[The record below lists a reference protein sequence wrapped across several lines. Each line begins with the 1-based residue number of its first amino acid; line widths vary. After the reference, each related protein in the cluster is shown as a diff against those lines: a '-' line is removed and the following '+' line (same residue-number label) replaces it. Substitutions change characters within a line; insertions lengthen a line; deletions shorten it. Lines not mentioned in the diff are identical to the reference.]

1 MTMARIGVVG
11 AGTMGSGIAQA
22 FAVSGYRVKMSDVGS
37 EAVERGRAA
46 AGDSLS
52 RLVTK
57 ERLSAEQR
65 DAALERLQG
74 VVGLEP
80 LADCDVVVEA
90 ASENESLKLDIFRD
104 LGALVAADA
113 VLASNTSSISLTRIA
128 AATDHPERVIGMHF
142 FNPVPVMPLVEVVR
156 ALQTGDAVFER
167 VMALARE
174 LGKEPVAVTDSPGF
188 VANRILVPMI
198 NEACFAYAE
207 GLAAPEDIDRVMQLG
222 ANHPMGPLALAD
234 LIGLDT
240 CLEVMN
246 VLHQALGDP
255 KYRPAPIL
263 RQMVDAGYVGRKA
276 GRGFYQYG

>member
-1 MTMARIGVVG
+1 MTMASIGIVG

-22 FAVSGYRVKMSDVGS
+22 FAVSGYHVKMSDIGP
-37 EAVERGRAA
+37 EAVERGREAV
-46 AGDSLS
+46 GHSLN

-57 ERLSAEQR
+57 ERLSTDQR
-65 DAALERLQG
+65 EAALECLQG

-80 LADCDVVVEA
+80 LADCDLVVEA
-90 ASENESLKLDIFRD
+90 ATEKEALKLDIFRD
-104 LGALVAADA
+104 LGALVAGDA

-128 AATDHPERVIGMHF
+128 AATEKPERVIGMHF

-156 ALQTGDAVFER
+156 SLQTGDAVFER
-167 VMALARE
+167 VMTLARA
-174 LGKEPVAVTDSPGF
+174 LGKEPVAVRDSPGF

-207 GLAAPEDIDRVMQLG
+207 GLAAPDDIDRVMQLG

-246 VLHQALGDP
+246 VLHTALGDP

-263 RQMVDAGYVGRKA
+263 RQMVDAGYLGRKA
-276 GRGFYQYG
+276 GIGFYQYS

>member
-22 FAVSGYRVKMSDVGS
+22 FAVSGYSVKMSDVGP

-46 AGDSLS
+46 AGDSLN

-57 ERLSAEQR
+57 ERLSADQR
-65 DAALERLQG
+65 EAALERLHG

-90 ASENESLKLDIFRD
+90 ASEDESLKCNIFRD
-104 LGALVAADA
+104 LGALVDADA

-128 AATDHPERVIGMHF
+128 AAAAHPKRVIGMHF
-142 FNPVPVMPLVEVVR
+142 FNPVPIMPLVEVVR
-156 ALQTGDAVFER
+156 ALQTDDPVFER

-174 LGKEPVAVTDSPGF
+174 LGKEPVAVSDSPGF